1 MKRELTAQRG
11 PLWDIRCADP
21 TAALARLRAA
31 GVAASAYG
39 NRLHLFAREDELHAR
54 VRPLLGADARCQLR
68 PVSMEDVF
76 VERVTALEA
85 EKPA

>member
-1 MKRELTAQRG
+1 MNSPPSAA
-11 PLWDIRCADP
+11 RCGTSAAP
-21 TAALARLRAA
+21 TPPPPWRSCAPP

-54 VRPLLGADARCQLR
+54 APLLGADARCQLR
-68 PVSMEDVF
+68 PVSMEGVF
-76 VERVTALEA
+76 VRRVTALEA